1 MNELEIF
8 QKLKNRILDSYR
20 DFYPYFQGDWK
31 SFSSKDIRQ
40 LIELIEENQ
49 KETVSEKWIYT
60 HLKSEMNEKL
70 PRKDLLDIFS
80 KFVGV
85 SSWEEFAYQERL
97 KTTQPRVS
105 KKSKKNTN
113 KKKFRKRYFFVLLI
127 PIIGFTVYEWAIHL
141 NKKTILIKNELT
153 KQPVQESE
161 VEVYHL
167 TNDYKKKLKLE
178 NSRVEIPNTND
189 KISIESPY
197 FEEQEIQLSS
207 TVEEIYI
214 KPEDYALVLKRFIES
229 DWDDWEVRKEKL
241 NKIFSEDLEVILFLK
256 DELGAEHLNKKEFS
270 EKLIL
275 PTQETKK
282 MKILTIE
289 TNPNKEITFI
299 RIQKS

>member
-1 MNELEIF
+1 M
-8 QKLKNRILDSYR
+8 
-20 DFYPYFQGDWK
+20 
-31 SFSSKDIRQ
+31 
-40 LIELIEENQ
+40 
-49 KETVSEKWIYT
+49 
-60 HLKSEMNEKL
+60 
-70 PRKDLLDIFS
+70 
-80 KFVGV
+80 
-85 SSWEEFAYQERL
+85 
-97 KTTQPRVS
+97 
-105 KKSKKNTN
+105 
-113 KKKFRKRYFFVLLI
+113 VLLI

-161 VEVYHL
+161 VEVYQL
-167 TNDYKKKLKLE
+167 TNDSKKKLKLE
-178 NSRVEIPNTND
+178 NSRVEIPNTSD

-197 FEEQEIQLSS
+197 FEKKEVQLSS
-207 TVEEIYI
+207 TVEEIYV

-241 NKIFSEDLEVILFLK
+241 NKILSEDLEVILFLK

-289 TNPNKEITFI
+289 TNANKEITFI

>member
-8 QKLKNRILDSYR
+8 QQLKNRILDSYR

-31 SFSSKDIRQ
+31 NFSSKDIRQ

-60 HLKSEMNEKL
+60 HLKSERNEKL

-85 SSWEEFAYQERL
+85 SSWEEFAYQEKS
-97 KTTQPRVS
+97 KTGQTKIS
-105 KKSKKNTN
+105 KKTKKNPN
-113 KKKFRKRYFFVLLI
+113 KKKFRKRYLLVLLI

-161 VEVYHL
+161 VEVYQL
-167 TNDYKKKLKLE
+167 TNDSKRKLKLE

-197 FEEQEIQLSS
+197 FEKKEVQLSS
-207 TVEEIYI
+207 TVEEIYV

-241 NKIFSEDLEVILFLK
+241 NKILSEDLEVILFLK

-289 TNPNKEITFI
+289 TNANKEITFI